1 MAYQAFYN
9 KYRPQTFDEV
19 VGQKAIVDTL
29 KNAIKE
35 DKIAHAYL
43 FCGPRGTGKTTMAR
57 LFAKALDCKE
67 GLGHQCNQCE
77 SCLAIQKGEHPDVIE
92 IDAASNS
99 TVDSVRQLIE
109 NVSYQP
115 IMSRYKVYIIDEVHN
130 MSLSAFNALLKTLE
144 EPPSFVVFILAT
156 TEPQKIIPTILSRV
170 QRFDFSKVKDEDLIS
185 NMKRVL
191 DSEHVQY
198 EEEALKLIASL
209 ADGGVRDSLSLL
221 DQLVSYSG
229 TKVTANDVDTLF
241 GLLSKKD
248 ELALVN
254 SINEKKADEVLRT
267 VKDKYEKG
275 MDIVRFHDD
284 LISIYKDLIVYKTTR
299 DASLLEKLNEE
310 EASSL
315 DIPSLKLETNIK
327 SLIEARRD
335 YKTSEDLLSHLELS
349 LLSLMNEK
357 RVIIQQTPVT
367 VSTPASSVPATAVP
381 TTKPTSTNEVKP
393 LVKDEKVLASQP
405 VIITSEVKK
414 TEEVKKPITD
424 DTLGYN
430 QDELINLMDRAS
442 KTERI
447 DVAHKWENLTAS
459 FASDKDYEARAL
471 YGMKARLVAD
481 DIILV
486 TSKYMAEVVKI
497 NKKSVQPTL
506 KAIAKDAFG
515 KEYHIL
521 PIEEREFMDALV
533 DFKKGNKPES
543 HQPKIDFGENK
554 TLSASTAFFDDL
566 VNGKK

>member
-229 TKVTANDVDTLF
+229 TKVTTNDVDTLF

-254 SINEKKADEVLRT
+254 SINEKKADEVLKT

-310 EASSL
+310 EASSF

-349 LLSLMNEK
+349 LLSLMNEESI
-357 RVIIQQTPVT
+357 VIQQAPAPALKATNSVSTNTPVL
-367 VSTPASSVPATAVP
+367 SAKAIAESKAP
-381 TTKPTSTNEVKP
+381 VKE
-393 LVKDEKVLASQP
+393 DKVLASQP

-414 TEEVKKPITD
+414 TEEVKKPIAD
-424 DTLGYN
+424 DNLGYN
-430 QDELINLMDRAS
+430 RDELINLMERAS
-442 KTERI
+442 KAERI
-447 DVAHKWENLTAS
+447 DVAHKWENLTTS